1 LFIAV
6 VVNAMQETVAADL
19 KAEQATEAHEAHDE
33 RGAILRELRELRAAV
48 ELLKR

>member
-1 LFIAV
+1 MTRTNVTTLSGTI
-6 VVNAMQETVAADL
+6 ETT
-19 KAEQATEAHEAHDE
+19 K